1 MLVLFLHPK
10 SSTLFG
16 VLLFALITYFF
27 IPKIIWFFRF
37 SAPTASKLN
46 ISAAFEGYRN
56 CWCFALKLLYGDK
69 KI

>member
-1 MLVLFLHPK
+1 MSQ

-16 VLLFALITYFF
+16 VLLFTPIPYFF
-27 IPKIIWFFRF
+27 IPQILWFFFRF

-46 ISAAFEGYRN
+46 VSAAFEGYRN